1 VGSFS
6 SPTDAEL
13 MRRAGFLRVLTLKQL
28 LSAGLSK
35 KAIARRVEEGR
46 LERLWQGVYL
56 VGGAPASPLSLA
68 KAADL
73 SCQGTAAVSHAWGCH
88 VLGFARPPKLPVDV
102 TVLKGSRRGR
112 PGCVLPHRAT
122 ALQPQD
128 LTVRWTIPVTDAA
141 WSILGCA
148 ETYGLIQLEA
158 LIGDAFAARAVTDQ
172 QLDELAAWAGR
183 SPGASKLRL
192 LRSGGVTLT
201 RSEAERILRR
211 LIQQAGLPQP
221 LTDYPIGA
229 YFADFAWPLIKL
241 VVEFDGFATHG
252 HKHAFS
258 PDRKRGGKLTAQGWS
273 VMHVTWDR
281 LIDEPLAVIADIAAA
296 IAVREAATAARS

>member
-1 VGSFS
+1 MGSFS

-56 VGGAPASPLSLA
+56 VGSAPASSLSLA

-73 SCQGTAAVSHAWGCH
+73 SCKGKAAVSHAWGCH
-88 VLGFARPPKLPVDV
+88 VLGFAKAPKLPVDV

-112 PGCVLPHRAT
+112 PGGVLPHRAT

-128 LTVRWTIPVTDAA
+128 LTVRWTIPVTSAA

-148 ETYGLIQLEA
+148 ETYGLTSS
-158 LIGDAFAARAVTDQ
+158 R
-172 QLDELAAWAGR
+172 
-183 SPGASKLRL
+183 P
-192 LRSGGVTLT
+192 
-201 RSEAERILRR
+201 
-211 LIQQAGLPQP
+211 
-221 LTDYPIGA
+221 
-229 YFADFAWPLIKL
+229 
-241 VVEFDGFATHG
+241 
-252 HKHAFS
+252 
-258 PDRKRGGKLTAQGWS
+258 
-273 VMHVTWDR
+273 
-281 LIDEPLAVIADIAAA
+281 
-296 IAVREAATAARS
+296 